1 MANTLFKQVD
11 YSLSK
16 LLGDIEM
23 GEIALPEIQRPFVW
37 PNKKIRDL
45 FDSMYRG
52 FPVGYL
58 LFWQTGAD
66 KGTKQI
72 GVDAKQLP
80 ANLMIVD
87 GQQRLTSLYAVI
99 KNHKVIREDFSEEKI
114 QIAFNPLNESFEVP
128 DAAINRNPHFIKDIS
143 VVWSEE
149 TDIFTLV
156 EEYLSA
162 LKQSQDVSTDQE
174 RKIKIAI
181 SNLKSLESY
190 PFTALELAHTLDEEA
205 VAEVFVRINSK
216 GKNLNQADFILTI
229 MSVYWDKGR
238 HDLEKFSR
246 ESQRPSVSGPSS
258 FNYFIQ
264 PDPGQLLRVSVGLG
278 FRRARLLYVYS
289 ILRGKDLDTGVFS
302 EATRNKQ
309 FDIFKAAQTYALD
322 LQNWHEF
329 LKTLLNAG
337 FKGSG
342 MISSRT
348 ALLYSYVM
356 YLIGKRDYQ
365 VDAFELRKTISRWFF
380 MATLSARYSTSPET
394 QMESDLNDLRE
405 VKTAAEFLT
414 YLNNAIDN
422 KLTEDFWNI
431 NLVTELATS
440 SSRSPSLFGYYA
452 SLNLLG
458 ANVLF
463 SKIKVSELL
472 DPATRAKKAALE
484 RHHLFPKAYLKK
496 HGIATDRRET
506 NQIAN
511 YALLEWSDNIG
522 ISDSGPA
529 EYLPIYAER
538 FAPDELTEMK
548 EMHALPAGWENME
561 YAAFLRERRQL
572 MARIIRK
579 GFAKLSN

>member
-66 KGTKQI
+66 KGAKQI

-128 DAAINRNPHFIKDIS
+128 DAAINRNPHYIKDIS

-156 EEYLSA
+156 DEYLST

-174 RKIKIAI
+174 KKIKVAI

-380 MATLSARYSTSPET
+380 MATLSARYSTSPES

-405 VKTAAEFLT
+405 VKTAAEFLA

-463 SKIKVSELL
+463 SQIKVSELL

-496 HGIATDRRET
+496 RGIATDRRDT

-511 YALLEWSDNIG
+511 YALVEWSDNIG
-522 ISDSGPA
+522 ISDSGPD
-529 EYLPIYAER
+529 EYFPLYAAR
-538 FAPDELTEMK
+538 FSKQDINEMM
-548 EMHALPAGWENME
+548 EMHALPDKWEVME
-561 YAAFLRERRQL
+561 YSTFLKERRRL
-572 MARIIRK
+572 MAQIIRK
-579 GFAKLSN
+579 GFAKLSS